1 MPFRSKLARTM
12 VSAAIVFAGRQLG
25 VTDAAA
31 QGCVVAR
38 QSVPVVSPAMMT
50 QSIDVCEGES
60 WYSPRRWSVATGY
73 RYFHSHRHFVGTVE
87 QVNRAEQRT
96 EVNNIV
102 NLLDFAVSYQVNAR
116 WSVNAGVPLLLS
128 ERYNQRTP
136 DQKTY
141 GRGLG
146 DTSVSARM
154 WVVRPPTESRQN
166 LSFGFGVK
174 LPTGEYGQTNTVT
187 TATGTRTVVIDQS
200 IQPGDGGYGL
210 SLDAQG
216 YKSISFLTIYGSGI
230 YLFNP
235 RNTNGVMTGRGRA
248 SESIMSV
255 PDQYLYRFGGI
266 VPVPR
271 IRPLTASMGIRAE
284 GIPVRDAFGK
294 SDGFRRPGLI
304 LDIDPGLMLSLG
316 ENTFSLN
323 VPVPFRRERTRST
336 SDIIDNRHG
345 DAAFADYVVLV
356 GFSRRF

>member
-1 MPFRSKLARTM
+1 MSLRSQLTRIVLLATA
-12 VSAAIVFAGRQLG
+12 VLAVQHLS

-38 QSVPVVSPAMMT
+38 QSVPVVSPTMMT
-50 QSIDVCEGES
+50 QSIDVCEGEP
-60 WYSPRRWSVATGY
+60 WYSPRRWSAATGY

-87 QVNRAEQRT
+87 QVQRAEQRT

-102 NLLDFAVSYQVNAR
+102 NLLDFAVSYQINSR
-116 WSVNAGVPLLLS
+116 WSANVSVPLLFAD
-128 ERYNQRTP
+128 RYSQRTP
-136 DQKTY
+136 DQQTHGK
-141 GRGLG
+141 GIG
-146 DTSVSARM
+146 DTSISARM
-154 WVVRPPTESRQN
+154 WLIKPPTESRQN
-166 LSFGFGVK
+166 ISFGFGVK
-174 LPTGEYGQTNTVT
+174 LPTGAYGQTNTVT
-187 TATGTRTVVIDQS
+187 SATGTRTVVIDQS
-200 IQPGDGGYGL
+200 IQPGDGGYGF

-216 YKSISFLTIYGSGI
+216 YKSISFLTVYGSGI

-235 RNTNGVMTGRGRA
+235 RNINGVLTGRGRA

-266 VPVPR
+266 VPVPK
-271 IRPLTASMGIRAE
+271 IRPLTFSMGIRAE
-284 GIPVRDAFGK
+284 GLPVRDAFGK

-304 LDIDPGLMLSLG
+304 LDVDPGLMLTLG
-316 ENTFSLN
+316 ENTLSLN
-323 VPVPFRRERTRST
+323 VPVPFRRDRTVST